1 MTDGFRIRRS
11 RQRSTKV
18 RIYYRGFILFLI
30 LPAWIVW
37 EAWFIGSDAFSS
49 LANSAILLFCFFVS
63 RWDLPGYGW
72 RWLSMAL
79 FLPAVGVRV
88 GWWPALLTI
97 AALAFTWA
105 ILISEPK
112 NQAHLNLNFPLCN
125 GVYYV
130 AQGGANRLLNY
141 HYPSRSQCYA
151 LDVTRLNALG
161 ARAIGVLPRRLEAYG
176 IYGDAVC

>member
-1 MTDGFRIRRS
+1 MEDYASRRI
-11 RQRSTKV
+11 V
-18 RIYYRGFILFLI
+18 RIYYLAFILFLV
-30 LPAWIVW
+30 LPAWIAW
-37 EAWFIGSDAFSS
+37 EAWFFSRDAFSL

-79 FLPAVGVRV
+79 FLAAVGVRV

-112 NQAHLNLNFPLCN
+112 NQALLNLNFPLCN

-141 HYPSRSQCYA
+141 LPPLSFTVLR
-151 LDVTRLNALG
+151 
-161 ARAIGVLPRRLEAYG
+161 ARRHPVECARHPCNWCSASVPRGVLHL
-176 IYGDAVC
+176 